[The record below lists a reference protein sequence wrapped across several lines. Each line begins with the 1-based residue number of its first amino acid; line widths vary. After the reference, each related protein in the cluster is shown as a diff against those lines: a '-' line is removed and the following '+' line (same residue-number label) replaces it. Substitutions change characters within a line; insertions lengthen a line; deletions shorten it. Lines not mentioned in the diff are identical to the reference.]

1 MEAFS
6 LRICLLRDVYWG
18 LRMEFSLL
26 GWPRHLLQ
34 GMRAQW
40 MVLGG
45 WNWYNSYAFTL
56 NRPQPNWTLMG
67 AMCYRALS
75 CVRQRSEEWKERK
88 KKPEGLF
95 IYLFHWRTV
104 FIPPIRFQ
112 TLEYIESRSI
122 EDVRVSIWLFH
133 SELLN
138 SYPEYDLHAWKK
150 LLKDCSNA

>member
-1 MEAFS
+1 
-6 LRICLLRDVYWG
+6 
-18 LRMEFSLL
+18 MEFSLL

-75 CVRQRSEEWKERK
+75 CVRQRSEEWKEK
-88 KKPEGLF
+88 KKNWGI
-95 IYLFHWRTV
+95 IYLFVSLKNSVHSSNTVPDTGIHWIQIHRRCSGFCV
-104 FIPPIRFQ
+104 IVPQWALKF
-112 TLEYIESRSI
+112 LSR
-122 EDVRVSIWLFH
+122 IWF
-133 SELLN
+133 
-138 SYPEYDLHAWKK
+138 ACMKK
-150 LLKDCSNA
+150 TPQGLQQCINTQQGQ